1 MLNALLPMIST
12 VSDATDSD
20 LLVWTLLLLHNAA
33 NELLLLCEDA
43 SILAFEI
50 SVALHKVSFSKNFS
64 PSSVKF

>member
-1 MLNALLPMIST
+1 MIST
-12 VSDATDSD
+12 ASDATDSD

-33 NELLLLCEDA
+33 NELLLLCEDV
-43 SILAFEI
+43 STLAFET